1 MVVSS
6 LMLFA
11 SESSEIWHGKWSGEN
26 TNLGGHNEDKR
37 SEKKGNHG
45 QGLVA
50 RQMRLKAI

>member
-1 MVVSS
+1 
-6 LMLFA
+6 MLFA